1 VVLIFVLLLGACT
14 ARYVSLGPD
23 AHHRFSIGAG
33 QVRDMPLV
41 SPTLLGWILPG
52 DQTRVDGAQFS
63 PDGRWLYLSSSRGV
77 GDQLASATLSR
88 STEGELSV
96 ELRLIQIPS
105 PGRSAIGLFFGT
117 RIWLD
122 EPVDSGHPPVV
133 IDATTGDPIA
143 VDPFIP

>member
-1 VVLIFVLLLGACT
+1 MLLLGACT

-63 PDGRWLYLSSSRGV
+63 PDGGWLYLNSSRGV

-88 STEGELSV
+88 SSGGVLRV
-96 ELRLIQIPS
+96 ELRLITIPNL
-105 PGRSAIGLFFGT
+105 GRSAVGLLFGT
-117 RIWLD
+117 RIRLD
-122 EPVDSGHPPVV
+122 QPVDVEHPPAV
-133 IDATTGDPIA
+133 IDASTSDPIV